1 MNELAKIKI
10 GSKVYESF
18 VATYFDSDF
27 DAILKTD
34 DISAVKSDFSDIEE
48 FWILSASG
56 LVMDKLTTYHEIKSI
71 AELPDYYSDDEGNLK
86 SAIQIV
92 LKKTDI
98 SSRLKI
104 LEEKVNPFV
113 NESTLSLDEYKEL
126 KISETKSALKE
137 YLESHPITSTAHGGV
152 PGLYSI
158 TEEKQT
164 LMMQNYMTY
173 QIEKSISPETARLTW
188 NQTGEECEEFT
199 EEEFLTLT
207 MEIKAKIYPLV
218 SYQQSIEKK
227 IRDATSKDEILAI
240 NYSYDNVGA

>member
-34 DISAVKSDFSDIEE
+34 DISAVKADFSDIEE

-86 SAIQIV
+86 TAIQIV
-92 LKKTDI
+92 LKKIDI
-98 SSRLKI
+98 SDRLKD
-104 LEEKVNPFV
+104 LEEKVNPSV
-113 NESTLSLDEYKEL
+113 NEATLSLDEYKEL
-126 KISETKSALKE
+126 KIAETKSALKE

-152 PGLYSI
+152 AGVYSI
-158 TEEKQT
+158 TEEKQN

-173 QIEKSISPETARLTW
+173 QIEKSVSPSTAKLTW

-199 EEEFLTLT
+199 EEEFLALI

-227 IRDATSKDEILAI
+227 IRDAGSKEEIAAMSF
-240 NYSYDNVGA
+240 SYDSVGA

>member
-34 DISAVKSDFSDIEE
+34 DISAVKADFSDIEE

-86 SAIQIV
+86 TAIQIV
-92 LKKTDI
+92 LKKIDI
-98 SSRLKI
+98 SDRLKD
-104 LEEKVNPFV
+104 LEEKVNPSV
-113 NESTLSLDEYKEL
+113 NEATLSLDEYKEL
-126 KISETKSALKE
+126 KIAKTKSALKE
-137 YLESHPITSTAHGGV
+137 YLESHPIASTAHGGV
-152 PGLYSI
+152 VGVYSI
-158 TEEKQT
+158 TEEKQN

-173 QIEKSISPETARLTW
+173 QIEKSVSPSTAKLTW

-199 EEEFLTLT
+199 EEEFLALI

-227 IRDATSKDEILAI
+227 IRDAGSKEEIAAMSF
-240 NYSYDNVGA
+240 SYDSVGA